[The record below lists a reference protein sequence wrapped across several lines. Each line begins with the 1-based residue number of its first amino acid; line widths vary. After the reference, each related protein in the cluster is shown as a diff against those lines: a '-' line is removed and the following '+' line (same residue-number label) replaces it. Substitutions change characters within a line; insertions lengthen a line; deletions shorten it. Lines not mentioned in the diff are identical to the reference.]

1 MNEDQNT
8 LMETD
13 LELRIRRL
21 EQLHIWGMTILVFGF
36 IGYFAFK
43 EVKNN

>member
-1 MNEDQNT
+1 MEEDNV

-21 EQLHIWGMTILVFGF
+21 EQLHIWGMTIVLFGI

-43 EVKNN
+43 EVKKK